1 MNMVDPQKN
10 PPFYEH
16 RWFQGAV
23 AVIGLA
29 TAIWALVGAPKP
41 WQVAADLSA
50 TKLPLSDTEL
60 VLDASSAMGKSFGHK
75 SKLDAAA
82 DAIGQYVVPLS
93 HEGLA
98 LRRAGG
104 ECDEAG
110 ELLVDFGSGHSD
122 DVQEAAAE
130 QQPEGSSNMSY
141 AVRAA
146 IDDFTAEGFRNGPS
160 AEKRILIFT
169 GGEDECAEYATDEIR
184 DALQQS
190 GIETVF
196 RLVALGATKREEKRL
211 EAFKKAL
218 APYADVE
225 IRAPSTEAQLEEV
238 MRQETAAAT
247 ESAVPEGEEEAEEG
261 ELEEETSGEGEEETT
276 EEVEETNPEEETT
289 PEESTSEEETAPEE
303 EITEE
308 EGSGEEEASVEE
320 QSGAALLTG
329 PMFACLV
336 ELHPATDLN
345 PAFGCRAAKENR
357 AIALV
362 DRDRA
367 LKPVA

>member
-1 MNMVDPQKN
+1 MADSQKT
-10 PPFYEH
+10 PPFYEQ

-23 AVIGLA
+23 ALIGLA
-29 TAIWALVGAPKP
+29 TTIWALVGAPKP

-60 VLDASSAMGKSFGHK
+60 VLDASSAMGESFGHR

-196 RLVALGATKREEKRL
+196 RLVALGATKKEEHRL
-211 EAFKKAL
+211 EAFKRAL

-247 ESAVPEGEEEAEEG
+247 ESAVPEEEEAAEER
-261 ELEEETSGEGEEETT
+261 EEEASGEQEEETT
-276 EEVEETNPEEETT
+276 EEEEEETNPEEETA
-289 PEESTSEEETAPEE
+289 PEEESTSEEEIAPGE
-303 EITEE
+303 EIAPD
-308 EGSGEEEASVEE
+308 EGPSKEEATAEE
-320 QSGAALLTG
+320 SSGAAVLPG
-329 PMFACLV
+329 PMFACFV
-336 ELHPATDLN
+336 ELHPATDLH
-345 PAFGCRAAKENR
+345 PAFGCRVAEENR
-357 AIALV
+357 AVALV
-362 DRDRA
+362 DRDLA